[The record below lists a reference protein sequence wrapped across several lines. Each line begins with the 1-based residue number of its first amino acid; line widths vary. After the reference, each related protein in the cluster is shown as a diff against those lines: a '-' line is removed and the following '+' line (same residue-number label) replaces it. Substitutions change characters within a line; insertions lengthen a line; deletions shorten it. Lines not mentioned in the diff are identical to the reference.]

1 MTDDSQL
8 DSDVSGGSAGVDP
21 DVVLYEVD
29 GRIATITLNRPKQRN
44 SVSPELATAL
54 GAAIGRFEAD
64 PEVWVAI
71 LTGAGGVFSAG
82 ADLKAIA
89 AGRGGELSVEPGGFA
104 GYVRY
109 PRTKP
114 VIAAVRGFALAGGT
128 ELVLAS
134 DMVVAGT
141 DTFFGVPEVTRGI
154 VAAAGGL
161 FRLPRVLPRAR
172 ALELIATGDR
182 LGADEAL
189 RHGMVNAVVE
199 PDEVL
204 PTARALAD
212 RICANAPVAVRESL
226 AVARRA
232 AELTE
237 DEAWELSGE
246 ARNRVMA
253 TEDAAEGP
261 RAFAEKRPAVW
272 KGR

>member
-1 MTDDSQL
+1 MTNGNQPDSGSDGGADDGT
-8 DSDVSGGSAGVDP
+8 DE
-21 DVVLYEVD
+21 VVRYEVD
-29 GRIATITLNRPKQRN
+29 GRIVTITLNRPKQRN
-44 SVSPELATAL
+44 SVSPELASAL
-54 GAAIGRFEAD
+54 GDAVARFEAD

-89 AGRGGELSVEPGGFA
+89 AGRGAELSVEPGGFA

-134 DMVVAGT
+134 DMVIAGT

-182 LGADEAL
+182 LGAEEAL

-199 PDEVL
+199 PDQVL
-204 PTARALAD
+204 ATARELAEK
-212 RICANAPVAVRESL
+212 ICANAPVAVRESL
-226 AVARRA
+226 ALARRA

-237 DEAWELSGE
+237 DEAWQLSGE

>member
-1 MTDDSQL
+1 MS
-8 DSDVSGGSAGVDP
+8 VSPTGGSDAEQAGAGDE
-21 DVVLYEVD
+21 VVRYEVD
-29 GRIATITLNRPKQRN
+29 GHVATITLNRPKQRN
-44 SVSPELATAL
+44 AVSPELATAL
-54 GAAIGRFEAD
+54 GAAVTRFEQD
-64 PEVWVAI
+64 PEVWVAV
-71 LTGAGGVFSAG
+71 LTGAGGIFSAG

-89 AGRGGELSVEPGGFA
+89 AGRAAELSVEPGGFA

-134 DMVVAGT
+134 DLVVAAT
-141 DTFFGVPEVTRGI
+141 DSAFGLPEVTRGI

-182 LGADEAL
+182 LPAEEAL
-189 RHGMVNAVVE
+189 RFGMINAVVE
-199 PDEVL
+199 PDDVL
-204 PTARALAD
+204 TTARALAD
-212 RICANAPVAVRESL
+212 RICANAPLAVRESL
-226 AVARRA
+226 TLARRA

-237 DEAWELSGE
+237 DEAWRLSGE
-246 ARNRVMA
+246 ARDRISR

-261 RAFAEKRPAVW
+261 RAFAEKRPATW

>member
-1 MTDDSQL
+1 MSEPVAD
-8 DSDVSGGSAGVDP
+8 AE
-21 DVVLYEVD
+21 VVRYEVD
-29 GRIATITLNRPKQRN
+29 GHVVTITLNRPQQRN
-44 SVSPELATAL
+44 AVSPELAAAL
-54 GAAIGRFEAD
+54 GDAVTRFEQD
-64 PEVWVAI
+64 PDVWVAI
-71 LTGAGGVFSAG
+71 LTGAGGIFSAG

-89 AGRGGELSVEPGGFA
+89 AGRGSELSVEPGGFA

-128 ELVLAS
+128 ELALAS
-134 DMVVAGT
+134 DLIVAGT

-172 ALELIATGDR
+172 ALELIMTGDR
-182 LGADEAL
+182 LPADEAL
-189 RHGMVNAVVE
+189 RHGMINAVVDPE
-199 PDEVL
+199 QVL
-204 PTARALAD
+204 PTARGLAD

-226 AVARRA
+226 ALARRA

-237 DEAWELSGE
+237 DEAWRLSGE
-246 ARNRVMA
+246 ARDRVMA
-253 TEDAAEGP
+253 SEDAAEGP